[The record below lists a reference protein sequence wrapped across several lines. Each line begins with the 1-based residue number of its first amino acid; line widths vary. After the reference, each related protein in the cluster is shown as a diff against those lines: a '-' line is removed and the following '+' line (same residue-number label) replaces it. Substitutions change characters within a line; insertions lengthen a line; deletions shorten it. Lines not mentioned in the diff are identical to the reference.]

1 MNATPKG
8 ITRLFTKGIRPHL
21 LFVITLF
28 AIVALVTF
36 SSRYYLDLLPRALF
50 IYVFILVCVY
60 SGRWLSSMWLS
71 GKSILLFILLSIT
84 ITGVLSALGIG
95 SWIYLSAYQSENFF
109 IITPLFT
116 IIFLLLGAGSFI
128 GGTLVKQQINEAK
141 ILQRQKE
148 SELDLLIS
156 QLSPHFLFNTLNN
169 VYGMSLNRPQ
179 QVPEHI
185 LKLSDL
191 LRYSVYL
198 SKKPLVTLHEE
209 LVYLRNYLDFEKIR
223 IGKNLKLN
231 VNFEQVDEK
240 VKIAPML
247 FIVFIENAFKH
258 SKNATGN
265 PVVIEIMLGA
275 NQNAISFQISNTYI
289 SKKSNTLSEESTG
302 VGRTNALKRLELL
315 YPGQFDLETEIKEG
329 LYVVSL
335 KIKIK

>member
-1 MNATPKG
+1 
-8 ITRLFTKGIRPHL
+8 
-21 LFVITLF
+21 
-28 AIVALVTF
+28 
-36 SSRYYLDLLPRALF
+36 
-50 IYVFILVCVY
+50 VFILVCVY
-60 SGRWLSSMWLS
+60 SGRWLSSKWLS

-84 ITGVLSALGIG
+84 ITGVLSAIGIG

-169 VYGMSLNRPQ
+169 IYGMSLNRPQ

-209 LVYLRNYLDFEKIR
+209 LVYLRNYLDFERIR
-223 IGKNLKLN
+223 IGKNLKLTA
-231 VNFEQVDEK
+231 NFEEVDEN
-240 VKIAPML
+240 VKITPML
-247 FIVFIENAFKH
+247 FIIFIENAFKH

-265 PVVIEIMLGA
+265 PVTIEIILGA
-275 NQNAISFQISNTYI
+275 NQNAISFHISNTYI

-302 VGRTNALKRLELL
+302 VGQTNALKRLDLL
-315 YPGQFDLETEIKEG
+315 YPGRFDLKTEIREG
-329 LYVVSL
+329 LYLVSL

>member
-1 MNATPKG
+1 MNATPKR
-8 ITRLFTKGIRPHL
+8 ITRLFTTGIRPHL
-21 LFVITLF
+21 LFLITLF

-36 SSRYYLDLLPRALF
+36 SSRYYPDLLPRALF

-60 SGRWLSSMWLS
+60 SGRWLSSKWLS

-84 ITGVLSALGIG
+84 ITGVLSAIGIG
-95 SWIYLSAYQSENFF
+95 SWIYLSTYQSENFF

-169 VYGMSLNRPQ
+169 IYGMSLNRPQ

-209 LVYLRNYLDFEKIR
+209 LVYLRNYLDFERIR
-223 IGKNLKLN
+223 IGKNLKLTA
-231 VNFEQVDEK
+231 NFEEVDEN

-265 PVVIEIMLGA
+265 PVTIEIILGA
-275 NQNAISFQISNTYI
+275 NQNAISFHISNTYI
-289 SKKSNTLSEESTG
+289 SKKSNTSLEESTG

-315 YPGQFDLETEIKEG
+315 YPGQFDLKTEIREG
-329 LYVVSL
+329 LYLVSL